1 MAYEVFDVNKYGK
14 GYSVSLGSHTFSEEE
29 ITEFAKQFD
38 PLPFH
43 TDPHA
48 GKESRFGRLISS
60 GAQPFN
66 YFHVYRWIPLFGK
79 TVIAGL
85 EINSWKFLNPVGTGD
100 EMHCK
105 VCITDIK
112 LNAEKKH
119 AVISWKY
126 EIFLSNNLPAQVLE
140 SNILH
145 YTG

>member
-66 YFHVYRWIPLFGK
+66 YFH
-79 TVIAGL
+79 
-85 EINSWKFLNPVGTGD
+85 GTGD